1 MKRQVVSACILTL
14 IFVTQAAG
22 AEPTACPWKFVT
34 GDFVLSDET
43 GYSAE
48 INWKQS
54 AGGAIVGTYKD
65 KDGEATELIGWQP
78 AEKVISA
85 YGFGDSGAY
94 WKLVF
99 TTVTA
104 EKVVG
109 EIVDHRSDGTTYK
122 GKWTVTRE
130 SDDLFPT
137 LFDGVDGDGNKV
149 TIKGSFKRKK

>member
-1 MKRQVVSACILTL
+1 MNRLVISACILA
-14 IFVTQAAG
+14 IVSVAQAVAK
-22 AEPTACPWKFVT
+22 EPACPWKFAT

-43 GYSAE
+43 GYSADVT
-48 INWKQS
+48 WKNS

-65 KDGEATELIGWQP
+65 KDGQATELIGWQP
-78 AEKVISA
+78 TEQVISA
-85 YGFGDSGAY
+85 YGFGDNGAY

-104 EKVVG
+104 TKVVG

-130 SDDLFPT
+130 SDDMFPT
-137 LFDGVDGDGNKV
+137 LFEGVDGDGKKV
-149 TIKGSFKRKK
+149 TIKGSFKRKE